1 MSRSS
6 GSCTHIM
13 DNQKSRSRARRNR
26 ADHHANLSK
35 EEAAPARQQIL
46 EEPRPAFA
54 LGLPREEDPQ
64 RAPTKPWNRRSPARQ
79 RRQRSQRPR
88 PARVPTSSGRGK
100 NADGRREWP
109 ICTRDLPCGVLRP
122 GQNQRP
128 GECCMRRPRA
138 RATGRCARDHTACST
153 CTVAW
158 RVRHRRG
165 RAVRPCKG
173 VGLVG
178 GWVAGEMRRPV
189 RSV

>member
-1 MSRSS
+1 
-6 GSCTHIM
+6 M
-13 DNQKSRSRARRNR
+13 DN
-26 ADHHANLSK
+26 H
-35 EEAAPARQQIL
+35 APALDATELTTTPISARKRQPQPGSRYLRNHGRPSPSACPGRKTLSGPQTL
-46 EEPRPAFA
+46 ESSI
-54 LGLPREEDPQ
+54 DHQ
-64 RAPTKPWNRRSPARQ
+64 PARQ